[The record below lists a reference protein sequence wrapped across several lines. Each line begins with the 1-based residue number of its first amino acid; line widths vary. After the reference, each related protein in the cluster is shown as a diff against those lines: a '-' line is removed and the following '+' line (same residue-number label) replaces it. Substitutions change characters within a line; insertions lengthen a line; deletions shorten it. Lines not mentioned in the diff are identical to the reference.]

1 MLLPLLILVVCLI
14 GLWKGADIIVLSA
27 SRIAKKL
34 GMSDLVIGL
43 TVIAFATSA
52 PEFAVTVSAALA
64 DKSDISVGN
73 VVGSN
78 IFNLFFILGLV
89 AVVGTVKSTKK
100 MVYRDGTVLIGTSIL
115 LFIFLY
121 DLTLSQFEGAIFLFL
136 LVAYLAYLFV
146 HKDPEAEF
154 HDDGDFKWYHSFQ
167 FIAGTAIIVV
177 SGHYFVDSASE
188 IARILGVSEWAIGVT
203 IVAAGTSAP
212 EMATSLVA
220 VIKGRHGMSAGN
232 LIGSD
237 IFNLLGVLGVA
248 SLIKPLTI
256 IPSAFG
262 SITLLTGA
270 LFVVVFFMRTG
281 WKVSRVEGVILLL
294 IVVVRWYFDFSG

>member
-1 MLLPLLILVVCLI
+1 MLLPVVILSICLL
-14 GLWKGADIIVLSA
+14 GLWKGADIVVMTA

-43 TVIAFATSA
+43 TVVAFATSA
-52 PEFAVTVSAALA
+52 PEFAVTVSAAII

-78 IFNLFFILGLV
+78 IFNMFFILGLV
-89 AVVGTVKSTKK
+89 AVVGSVKATKN
-100 MVYRDGTVLIGTSIL
+100 MVYRDGSVLIGTSLLLLIFMWDLQLTAIEGIIFLAIL
-115 LFIFLY
+115 LVYI
-121 DLTLSQFEGAIFLFL
+121 SFL
-136 LVAYLAYLFV
+136 LF
-146 HKDPEAEF
+146 HKDPEAEY
-154 HDDGDFKWYHSFQ
+154 HDDGEFKPIHILQ
-167 FIAGTAIIVV
+167 FIAGTIIIVV

-232 LIGSD
+232 LNGSD

-256 IPSAFG
+256 IPAALN
-262 SITLLTGA
+262 SIILLSVA

-281 WKVSRVEGVILLL
+281 WKVSRTEGIILLL
-294 IVVVRWYFDFSG
+294 IVAIRWYFDFTG